1 MIYCEVLRRYT
12 PREGCHAR
20 CINDS
25 LGRVLRSRVST
36 LVREHAADLTSR
48 VSSAFEL
55 VMLTSLGRTYYQGG
69 NVGKVLYVVR
79 QIGGQQLGAGTRAA
93 LNDTIS

>member
-1 MIYCEVLRRYT
+1 
-12 PREGCHAR
+12 
-20 CINDS
+20 
-25 LGRVLRSRVST
+25 
-36 LVREHAADLTSR
+36 
-48 VSSAFEL
+48 
-55 VMLTSLGRTYYQGG
+55 MLTSLGRTYYQGG